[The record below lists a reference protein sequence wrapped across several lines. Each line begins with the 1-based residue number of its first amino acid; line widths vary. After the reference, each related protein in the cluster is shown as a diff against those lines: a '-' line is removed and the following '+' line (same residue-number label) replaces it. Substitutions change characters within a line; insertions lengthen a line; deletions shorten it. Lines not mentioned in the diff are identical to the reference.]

1 MQPLYRYACLFGLL
15 VLGICPGS
23 LPGTRALPRTPE
35 EAAPA
40 IGTARRLP
48 HNPLITPDSDP
59 SLGKN
64 INGPSLIRVPSWV
77 AKPLGAYYLYFA
89 DHRGKYI
96 RLAYADKLDGPW
108 KVYAPGTLQLAQSF
122 FTDHIA
128 SPEVVVDNEH
138 KQIRLY
144 YHGLTPEERSQH
156 TRVATSTDGLHFT
169 ATQEPVG
176 KNSAY
181 WRLFHYGDW
190 WYALAMPG
198 KLFRSRDGISHFE
211 AGPQLFPTSQV
222 HNAPLVQGDTLTVFY
237 TRTGDTPERIL
248 VSQVKLT
255 PDWTQW
261 KPSEPHEFL
270 KPELPW
276 EGASLPLQ
284 ATHIGALEGPENAL
298 RDPAVF
304 QEAGKNYLLY
314 SIAGES
320 GIAIAEIL
328 PPLPRLSGS
337 GRR

>member
-1 MQPLYRYACLFGLL
+1 MRWIFGRMLGGLL
-15 VLGICPGS
+15 IADLMGGGVRGAAG
-23 LPGTRALPRTPE
+23 LPQS
-35 EAAPA
+35 PA
-40 IGTARRLP
+40 DTAHPVGTAKRLP
-48 HNPLITPDSDP
+48 HNPIITPQTDP

-64 INGPSLIRVPSWV
+64 IDGPSLIRVPSWV
-77 AKPLGAYYLYFA
+77 KKPLGAYYLYFA

-108 KVYAPGTLQLAQSF
+108 KVYQPGTLQLTQSY

-128 SPEVVVDNEH
+128 SPEVVVDNTR
-138 KQIRLY
+138 KQIRMF
-144 YHGLTPEERSQH
+144 YHGLTPEERAQH
-156 TRVATSTDGLHFT
+156 TRLAVSTDGLHFT

-176 KNSAY
+176 KGSAY

-198 KLFRSRDGISHFE
+198 KLFRSRDGITGFE
-211 AGPQLFPTSQV
+211 AGPQLFPASQV

-237 TRTGDTPERIL
+237 TRTGDTPERI
-248 VSQVKLT
+248 VVAQVKLG

-261 KPSEPHEFL
+261 KPEEPKEFL
-270 KPELPW
+270 KPEQPW
-276 EGASLPLQ
+276 EGAALPLQ

-304 QEAGKNYLLY
+304 QEVGKTYLLY

-328 PPLPRLSGS
+328 PPG
-337 GRR
+337 G

>member
-1 MQPLYRYACLFGLL
+1 MRLLAAVLFGLSTAGF
-15 VLGICPGS
+15 VGWTIPPACS
-23 LPGTRALPRTPE
+23 LAQ
-35 EAAPA
+35 APPDMPSA

-48 HNPLITPDSDP
+48 GNPILTPQSDP

-64 INGPSLIRVPSWV
+64 INGPSLIRVPAWV
-77 AKPLGAYYLYFA
+77 VKPLGAYYLYFA

-96 RLAYADKLDGPW
+96 RLAYADTLTGPW
-108 KVYAPGTLQLAQSF
+108 KVYRPGTLQLAQSY

-128 SPEVVVDNEH
+128 SPDVVVDNAH
-138 KQIRLY
+138 KQIRMF

-156 TRVATSTDGLHFT
+156 TRVAVSTDGLNFT
-169 ATQEPVG
+169 ATQKPVG
-176 KNSAY
+176 KGSAY

-198 KLFRSRDGISHFE
+198 KLFRSRDGMTHFE
-211 AGPQLFPTSQV
+211 AGPQLFPPTQV

-248 VSQVKLT
+248 VSQVKLG

-261 KPSEPHEFL
+261 KPTEPKEFL

-276 EGASLPLQ
+276 EGASLPLK

-304 QEAGKNYLLY
+304 QEADKTYLLY

-328 PPLPRLSGS
+328 PPLPKLSPS